1 MKKILESACFLKHI
15 INKRPYKTYKGLIG
29 KSIIYDVVSEIF
41 EYTFSLRLKLK
52 DYMYKFLNN
61 YSLGSIT

>member
-1 MKKILESACFLKHI
+1 MEKILESACFLKHI
-15 INKRPYKTYKGLIG
+15 INKRPYKTYGLTG

-61 YSLGSIT
+61 YSLESIT